1 LSKIDRRF
9 GSTPGAA
16 AGLQCTADGVFLS
29 GVPLLQTTASG
40 LAARPAEDIDA
51 LLKGAFGA
59 DLGAADLLS
68 SLDVIAKA
76 LNAGDLGRAMVAT
89 LQARLPTLNAA
100 GARRLAEAEA
110 RLAKYDQQELR
121 DWRGRWAT
129 GDGPGS
135 SSGPDPLVA
144 ALAGDHPNKN
154 PFGLIV
160 NPATGALSARSYT
173 GFTSPIPTTPSPPTT
188 VPATAAQKQRYIE
201 WLVGAKQNYP
211 SGVMSPEEV
220 KARALLGPPKKAPKA
235 PATPAEQLARYP
247 HALDSYVEQVVA
259 KHNESSGAKPGD
271 PTYLDPN
278 LVKAILMVESA
289 HDRHAY
295 AADPMQVNK
304 PGDWDRRKATLGLQ
318 DGVAPNARLSIQA
331 GVAWLDYKAYA
342 YDGKGGKQFVG
353 WPTAVQK
360 YNKRG
365 GTAYWPKVLKMLDL
379 IESVK

>member
-121 DWRGRWAT
+121 DLRGRWAT
-129 GDGPGS
+129 GDGAGS

-173 GFTSPIPTTPSPPTT
+173 GFTSPIPTTP
-188 VPATAAQKQRYIE
+188 
-201 WLVGAKQNYP
+201 
-211 SGVMSPEEV
+211 
-220 KARALLGPPKKAPKA
+220 
-235 PATPAEQLARYP
+235 
-247 HALDSYVEQVVA
+247 
-259 KHNESSGAKPGD
+259 
-271 PTYLDPN
+271 
-278 LVKAILMVESA
+278 
-289 HDRHAY
+289 
-295 AADPMQVNK
+295 
-304 PGDWDRRKATLGLQ
+304 
-318 DGVAPNARLSIQA
+318 
-331 GVAWLDYKAYA
+331 
-342 YDGKGGKQFVG
+342 
-353 WPTAVQK
+353 
-360 YNKRG
+360 
-365 GTAYWPKVLKMLDL
+365 
-379 IESVK
+379 